1 MRIGSLSACWPPK
14 CGQAA
19 QALRSGWIDGS
30 LSEDDISSSFS
41 MVFAAEV
48 KIFKLNLSVSDL
60 IWRG

>member
-19 QALRSGWIDGS
+19 QALRSGWIEGS
-30 LSEDDISSSFS
+30 LSEAAVSSSFL
-41 MVFAAEV
+41 MVSAAEV
-48 KIFKLNLSVSDL
+48 KTFKLNLSDSDL